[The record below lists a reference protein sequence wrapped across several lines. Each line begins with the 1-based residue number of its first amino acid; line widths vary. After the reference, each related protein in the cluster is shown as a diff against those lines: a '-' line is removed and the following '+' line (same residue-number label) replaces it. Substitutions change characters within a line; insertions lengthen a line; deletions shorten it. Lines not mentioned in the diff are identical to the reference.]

1 MDRRKFLEVSGLG
14 MLAAS
19 MGACAAPGL
28 RGGSAATSAWG
39 LQMFTVL
46 PMLQKDFAGT
56 FKAVAD
62 LGYRN
67 VETIGSLGAEP
78 RALRELLDRCGLK
91 SPSQHIASEFL
102 FNSFSR
108 WAKREISTEE
118 NRVNYVSALQPEN
131 VESLIAGAIAQ
142 ARILGQQYL
151 TWPILLAPHIADRK
165 LIDRFTKAF
174 DRAGAMCRDEG
185 LTFVYHNH
193 AIEFGKIDGEV
204 IYDILLAQTDPA
216 LMKLELDFYWFAKG
230 AADPYAYLSRNKGRY
245 TTAHVKDMNADGDF
259 AVVGGGMLD
268 VPRLIRAGRA
278 AGMQYFFVEYDR
290 STDPMREI
298 AESIRYLNNLPN

>member
-1 MDRRKFLEVSGLG
+1 MHRRKFLEVSGLG
-14 MLAAS
+14 LLAAS
-19 MGACAAPGL
+19 IGACAAPGL
-28 RGGSAATSAWG
+28 RGGAPAASAWG

-67 VETIGSLGAEP
+67 VETIGSLGADP
-78 RALRELLDRCGLK
+78 RALRNLLDRCGLK

-108 WAKREISTEE
+108 WAKREITTEE
-118 NRVNYVSALQPEN
+118 NRANYVAALQPEN

-142 ARILGQQYL
+142 AKVLGQQYL
-151 TWPILLAPHIADRK
+151 TWPILLSQHIVERK

-193 AIEFGKIDGEV
+193 AIEFGKIGGEV

-216 LMKLELDFYWFAKG
+216 LMKLELDFYWVAQSG
-230 AADPYAYLSRNKGRY
+230 ADPYVYLSQNRGRY
-245 TTAHVKDMNADGDF
+245 TAAHVKDMSADGDF
-259 AVVGGGMLD
+259 AVVGGGILD
-268 VPRLIRAGRA
+268 VPRLIEAGRA
-278 AGMQYFFVEYDR
+278 AGIQYFFVEYDR
-290 STDPMREI
+290 SPDPMREI
-298 AESIRYLNNLPN
+298 AESIKYLNSLPG